1 MLMNYTTDLKIDV
14 IKLFFNQNI
23 NMYSQLFNQTQ
34 LNNYKLAQIL
44 NVSITQVIQYRKS
57 KNVNYERLFEFMRK
71 LEIKEFNFD
80 DGKIK
85 IKVKL

>member
-1 MLMNYTTDLKIDV
+1 
-14 IKLFFNQNI
+14 
-23 NMYSQLFNQTQ
+23 MYSHLFNQTQ

-57 KNVNYERLFEFMRK
+57 KNVNYERLFDFMQK
-71 LEIKEFNFD
+71 LEIKEFEFN

-85 IKVKL
+85 VSIKI

>member
-1 MLMNYTTDLKIDV
+1 
-14 IKLFFNQNI
+14 
-23 NMYSQLFNQTQ
+23 MYYHLFNQTQ

-57 KNVNYERLFEFMRK
+57 KNVNYERLFEFMQK
-71 LEIKEFNFD
+71 LEIKEFEFN

-85 IKVKL
+85 VSIKI

>member
-1 MLMNYTTDLKIDV
+1 MNYTTDLKIDV

>member
-1 MLMNYTTDLKIDV
+1 
-14 IKLFFNQNI
+14 
-23 NMYSQLFNQTQ
+23 MYSQLFNQTQ

-57 KNVNYERLFEFMRK
+57 KTINYERLFKFMQK

-80 DGKIK
+80 NGKIK
-85 IKVKL
+85 INVKL

>member
-1 MLMNYTTDLKIDV
+1 MVVNYVLLKQHS
-14 IKLFFNQNI
+14 IKIIN
-23 NMYSQLFNQTQ
+23 NMYYHLFNQTQ

-57 KNVNYERLFEFMRK
+57 KNVNYERLFEFMQK
-71 LEIKEFNFD
+71 LEIKEFEFN

-85 IKVKL
+85 VSIKI